1 MGNPLEPLAGL
12 VSQLGRIIFPPYCVM
27 CGSLADELVC
37 AQCTAKL
44 PRVMQPICP
53 RCGKPLKTSVPRSD
67 CGHCSGHDW
76 ALDAARALFIYEGE
90 GREAMH
96 RFKYGSRRGLAR
108 YFGSVLS
115 DEAGDLSA
123 LGAIFNWDLG
133 DVPQLL
139 VPVPLH
145 ARKRFQRGFNQNEL
159 VLRFYTPALGLP
171 VGLGALKRVKATKP
185 QVRLTE
191 AQRFDNV
198 RGAFAVPPKAKAQVQ
213 GKRVLLFDDVAT
225 TGATLNAAARALK
238 RAGAS
243 RVYAL
248 TLFTSAPD

>member
-1 MGNPLEPLAGL
+1 MGNPLELLAGL
-12 VSQLGRIIFPPYCVM
+12 VAQLGRIVFPPYCVI
-27 CGSLADELVC
+27 CGNLADELIC

-44 PRVMQPICP
+44 PRVMHPICP
-53 RCGKPLKTSVPRSD
+53 RCGKPLKTNVPRSD
-67 CGHCSGHDW
+67 CGHCSGHEW
-76 ALDAARALFIYEGE
+76 ALDAARALFVYEGE

-108 YFGSVLS
+108 YFGAVLAN
-115 DEAGDLSA
+115 EAGDMSA
-123 LGAIFNWDLG
+123 LSAIFNWDIG
-133 DVPQLL
+133 DAPQLL

-145 ARKRFQRGFNQNEL
+145 PSKRFQRGFNQNEL
-159 VLRFYTPALGLP
+159 VLRFYTPALELP
-171 VGLGALKRVKATKP
+171 VALGALKRVKATKP

-198 RGAFAVPPKAKAQVQ
+198 RGAFAVPPKAKALVR
-213 GKRVLLFDDVAT
+213 GMRVLLFDDVAT

-238 RAGAS
+238 RAGAK